1 MCFPRLLQAQA
12 LARLGPWLILL
23 ASFLL
28 AHASPLLAQSGRA
41 SLHGWV
47 AFENVAYV
55 DSQPRATVELRHEA
69 PDTAVAYST
78 LTDAHG
84 FFNFD
89 RTSLGP
95 FVLRIT
101 APHFRPY
108 SAGVY
113 LASDFAGNWAVELKA
128 SD

>member
-1 MCFPRLLQAQA
+1 MRLPRLLQKRA
-12 LARLGPWLILL
+12 LASLGSSPILL

-55 DSQPRATVELRHEA
+55 DSQPRATVELRREA
-69 PDTAVAYST
+69 PDSAIVYST
-78 LTDAHG
+78 VTDAHG
-84 FFNFD
+84 FFTFEH
-89 RTSLGP
+89 TSLGP
-95 FVLRIT
+95 FILRIT
-101 APHFRPY
+101 APRFRSY
-108 SAGVY
+108 TAGVY
-113 LASDFAGNWAVELKA
+113 FASDFAGNWAVQLKA

>member
-1 MCFPRLLQAQA
+1 MCFPRLPQMRA
-12 LARLGPWLILL
+12 LASLSPSPILL
-23 ASFLL
+23 ASCLL
-28 AHASPLLAQSGRA
+28 ALASPLLAQSGRA

-55 DSQPRATVELRHEA
+55 DSQPRATVELRREA
-69 PDTAVAYST
+69 PDSAIVYST
-78 LTDAHG
+78 VTDGHG
-84 FFNFD
+84 FFSFEH
-89 RTSLGP
+89 TSLGP

-113 LASDFAGNWAVELKA
+113 LASDFAGNWAVQLKA